1 MMLGSKG
8 HTFSC
13 EHEKYDLLTLVSYNK
28 MDRSSKYILT
38 KIYMY
43 HTLRIDCC
51 LYEGVGSV
59 SREEVANI
67 CKAMS
72 DSNRLKIIEMLT
84 QGEKCGC
91 SLLEELQVTQPTLSH
106 HMKVLSDCGLVSSYK
121 DGKWQH
127 YSINCEKFKEYKDYI
142 AKITCCENAS
152 KDCNSEKCC

>member
-1 MMLGSKG
+1 MRTRAKK
-8 HTFSC
+8 
-13 EHEKYDLLTLVSYNK
+13 KYVASDRTRRENVPKHILYFKCRMDKNALTN
-28 MDRSSKYILT
+28 
-38 KIYMY
+38 IYVY
-43 HTLRIDCC
+43 DIVHIDVN
-51 LYEGVGSV
+51 LYEEDLMT
-59 SREEVANI
+59 REEVADI

-91 SLLEELQVTQPTLSH
+91 HLLEELQVTQPTLSH

-142 AKITCCENAS
+142 AAITCGGNVS
-152 KDCNSEKCC
+152 KDRCSSI